1 MFSLRYALR
10 LREQQMAEASGGSKK
25 LLWIM
30 IILVALSSAGAAA
43 AIYMVL
49 DQRGNADTTEA
60 EEVAERQTPVFTHI
74 EPFTVNLADDRHGS
88 RLLYTGIT
96 LLVGDEQSQTIL
108 EEHMP
113 QVRSRLLILLSGK
126 QASEITSTQG
136 KEELAQAIISRL
148 SVPLTEN
155 QPPLDLRE
163 VLFTEFIVQ

>member
-1 MFSLRYALR
+1 MGTT
-10 LREQQMAEASGGSKK
+10 MAESSGGSKK
-25 LLWIM
+25 LLWVM
-30 IILVALSSAGAAA
+30 IILVLLSSAGAAA
-43 AIYMVL
+43 AIYLVL
-49 DQRGNADTTEA
+49 DQRDSG
-60 EEVAERQTPVFTHI
+60 EVQQQTIELTPPVFTRI
-74 EPFTVNLADDRHGS
+74 EPFTVNLADDRYGS

-96 LLVGDEQSQTIL
+96 LRVGNEQSKAII

-126 QASEITSTQG
+126 QANELTSTEG

-148 SVPLTEN
+148 NVPLSEN

>member
-1 MFSLRYALR
+1 
-10 LREQQMAEASGGSKK
+10 
-25 LLWIM
+25 M
-30 IILVALSSAGAAA
+30 IILVLLSSAGAAA
-43 AIYMVL
+43 AIYLVL
-49 DQRGNADTTEA
+49 DQRNSSDSGEA
-60 EEVAERQTPVFTHI
+60 QQQTVELTPPVFTRI
-74 EPFTVNLADDRHGS
+74 EPFTVNLADDRYGS

-96 LLVGDEQSQTIL
+96 LRVGNEQSKTII

-126 QASEITSTQG
+126 QANELTSTEG

-148 SVPLTEN
+148 NVPLTEN

>member
-1 MFSLRYALR
+1 
-10 LREQQMAEASGGSKK
+10 MAEASGGSKK

-30 IILVALSSAGAAA
+30 IVLVLLSSAGAAA
-43 AIYMVL
+43 AIYLVL
-49 DQRGNADTTEA
+49 DQRGENADNDETQQKVEH
-60 EEVAERQTPVFTHI
+60 VPPVFTRI
-74 EPFTVNLADDRHGS
+74 DPFTVNLADDRYGS

-96 LLVGDEQSQTIL
+96 LRVGNEQSKAII

-126 QASEITSTQG
+126 QANELTSTEG

-148 SVPLTEN
+148 HVPLTEN

>member
-1 MFSLRYALR
+1 
-10 LREQQMAEASGGSKK
+10 MAEASGGSKK

-30 IILVALSSAGAAA
+30 IVLVLLSSGGAAA
-43 AIYMVL
+43 AIYLVL
-49 DQRGNADTTEA
+49 DQRSDSAGNGEA
-60 EEVAERQTPVFTHI
+60 QQSAERVPPVFTRI
-74 EPFTVNLADDRHGS
+74 DPFTVNLADDRHGS

-96 LLVGDEQSQTIL
+96 LRVGNEQSKAII

-126 QASEITSTQG
+126 QANELTSIEG
-136 KEELAQAIISRL
+136 KEALAQAIINRL

-155 QPPLDLRE
+155 QPPLDLQE

>member
-1 MFSLRYALR
+1 
-10 LREQQMAEASGGSKK
+10 MAESSGGSKK
-25 LLWIM
+25 LLWVM
-30 IILVALSSAGAAA
+30 IILVLLSSAGAAA
-43 AIYMVL
+43 AIYLVL
-49 DQRGNADTTEA
+49 DQRDSG
-60 EEVAERQTPVFTHI
+60 EVQQQTVELTPPVFTRI
-74 EPFTVNLADDRHGS
+74 EPFTVNLADDRYGS

-96 LLVGDEQSQTIL
+96 LRVGNEQSKAII

-126 QASEITSTQG
+126 QANELTSTEG

-148 SVPLTEN
+148 NVPLSEN

>member
-1 MFSLRYALR
+1 
-10 LREQQMAEASGGSKK
+10 MAESSGGSKK
-25 LLWIM
+25 LLWVM
-30 IILVALSSAGAAA
+30 IILVLLSSAGAAA
-43 AIYMVL
+43 AIYLVL
-49 DQRGNADTTEA
+49 DQRDSGEA
-60 EEVAERQTPVFTHI
+60 QQQTVELTPPVFTRI
-74 EPFTVNLADDRHGS
+74 EPLTVNLADDRYGS

-96 LLVGDEQSQTIL
+96 LRVGNEQSKTII

-126 QASEITSTQG
+126 QANELTSTEG

-148 SVPLTEN
+148 NVPLTEN

>member
-1 MFSLRYALR
+1 
-10 LREQQMAEASGGSKK
+10 MAESSGGSKK
-25 LLWIM
+25 LLWVM
-30 IILVALSSAGAAA
+30 IILVLLSSAGAAA
-43 AIYMVL
+43 AIYLVL
-49 DQRGNADTTEA
+49 DQRDSGEA
-60 EEVAERQTPVFTHI
+60 QQQTVELTPPVFTHI
-74 EPFTVNLADDRHGS
+74 EPFTVNLADDRYGS

-96 LLVGDEQSQTIL
+96 LRVGNEQSKTII

-126 QASEITSTQG
+126 QANELTSTEG

-148 SVPLTEN
+148 NVPLTEN

>member
-1 MFSLRYALR
+1 
-10 LREQQMAEASGGSKK
+10 MAESSGGSKK
-25 LLWIM
+25 LLWVM
-30 IILVALSSAGAAA
+30 IILVLLSSAGAAA
-43 AIYMVL
+43 AIYLVL
-49 DQRGNADTTEA
+49 DQRNSSDSGEA
-60 EEVAERQTPVFTHI
+60 QQQTVELTPPVFTRI
-74 EPFTVNLADDRHGS
+74 EPFTVNLADDRYGS

-96 LLVGDEQSQTIL
+96 LRVGNEQSKAII

-126 QASEITSTQG
+126 QANELTSTEG

-148 SVPLTEN
+148 NVPFTEN

>member
-1 MFSLRYALR
+1 MGTT
-10 LREQQMAEASGGSKK
+10 MAESSGGSKK
-25 LLWIM
+25 LLWVM
-30 IILVALSSAGAAA
+30 IILVLLSSAGAAA
-43 AIYMVL
+43 AIYLVL
-49 DQRGNADTTEA
+49 DQRDSGEA
-60 EEVAERQTPVFTHI
+60 QQQTVELTPPVFTRI
-74 EPFTVNLADDRHGS
+74 EPFTVNLADDRYGS

-96 LLVGDEQSQTIL
+96 LRVGNEQSKTII

-126 QASEITSTQG
+126 QANELTSTEG

-148 SVPLTEN
+148 NVPLTEN

>member
-1 MFSLRYALR
+1 
-10 LREQQMAEASGGSKK
+10 MAESSGGSKK
-25 LLWIM
+25 LLWVM
-30 IILVALSSAGAAA
+30 IILVLLSSAGAAA
-43 AIYMVL
+43 AIYLVL
-49 DQRGNADTTEA
+49 DQRDSG
-60 EEVAERQTPVFTHI
+60 EVQQQTIELTPPVFTRI
-74 EPFTVNLADDRHGS
+74 EPFTVNLADDRYGS

-96 LLVGDEQSQTIL
+96 LRVGNEQSKAII

-126 QASEITSTQG
+126 QANELTSTEG

-148 SVPLTEN
+148 NVPLTEN

>member
-1 MFSLRYALR
+1 
-10 LREQQMAEASGGSKK
+10 MAESSGGSKK
-25 LLWIM
+25 LLWVM
-30 IILVALSSAGAAA
+30 IILVLLSSAGAAA
-43 AIYMVL
+43 AIYLVL
-49 DQRGNADTTEA
+49 DQRDSG
-60 EEVAERQTPVFTHI
+60 EVQQQTVELTPPVFTRI
-74 EPFTVNLADDRHGS
+74 EPFTVNLADDRYGS

-96 LLVGDEQSQTIL
+96 LRVGNEQSKTII

-126 QASEITSTQG
+126 QANELTSTEG

-148 SVPLTEN
+148 NVPFTEN

>member
-1 MFSLRYALR
+1 
-10 LREQQMAEASGGSKK
+10 MAEKTSGGSKK

-30 IILVALSSAGAAA
+30 IVLVLLSSAGAAA

-49 DQRGNADTTEA
+49 DQRDAHGA
-60 EEVAERQTPVFTHI
+60 EGEPQKPLERETPVFTRI
-74 EPFTVNLADDRHGS
+74 DPFTVNLADDRHGS

-96 LLVGDEQSQTIL
+96 LRVGNEESKAII

-126 QASEITSTQG
+126 QASELTSTEG
-136 KEELAQAIISRL
+136 KELLAQSIISRL

>member
-1 MFSLRYALR
+1 
-10 LREQQMAEASGGSKK
+10 MAEASGGSKK

-30 IILVALSSAGAAA
+30 IVLVLLSSAGAAA
-43 AIYMVL
+43 AIYLVL
-49 DQRGNADTTEA
+49 DQRGGNAENDEA
-60 EEVAERQTPVFTHI
+60 QQKIEHVAPVFTRI
-74 EPFTVNLADDRHGS
+74 DPFTVNLADDRYGS

-96 LLVGDEQSQTIL
+96 LRVGDEQSKAII

-126 QASEITSTQG
+126 QANELTSTEG
-136 KEELAQAIISRL
+136 KEALAQAIINRL